1 MEEPIRFIGPTTRI
15 LMLDPVLDSS
25 GNCYERKA
33 IQKWLINHDTTPK
46 TNEILPDKKLT
57 PMRDLKADIHS
68 FREEKIK
75 EGLKIFPKLMSKE
88 HFPLAEK
95 LYAFIDKYN
104 VVLKD
109 NFCRKILET
118 LLEVVPGLI
127 SAKPPSFE

>member
-1 MEEPIRFIGPTTRI
+1 M
-15 LMLDPVLDSS
+15 
-25 GNCYERKA
+25 
-33 IQKWLINHDTTPK
+33 
-46 TNEILPDKKLT
+46 TNKKLPDKKLT
-57 PMRDLKADIHS
+57 PNNYLHS
-68 FREEKIK
+68 LFCQIREDKIK

>member
-1 MEEPIRFIGPTTRI
+1 MEEKEKFLCPITGE
-15 LMLDPVLDSS
+15 LMKEPVVDAL
-25 GNCYERKA
+25 GNTYDKA
-33 IQKWLINHDTTPK
+33 AIETWLKDHDTSPM
-46 TNEILPDKKLT
+46 TNKKLPDKKLI
-57 PMRDLKADIHS
+57 PNNQLMSLIHQH
-68 FREEKIK
+68 REDKIK

-118 LLEVVPGLI
+118 MLEVVPGLI
-127 SAKPPSFE
+127 SAKPPSF

>member
-1 MEEPIRFIGPTTRI
+1 
-15 LMLDPVLDSS
+15 
-25 GNCYERKA
+25 
-33 IQKWLINHDTTPK
+33 
-46 TNEILPDKKLT
+46 
-57 PMRDLKADIHS
+57 
-68 FREEKIK
+68 
-75 EGLKIFPKLMSKE
+75 MSKE

-127 SAKPPSFE
+127 SAKPPSFEQARTLLGYAEEQNKRVTNNYENSVKILRQ